1 MRPEAGKTRTGFLED
16 LYTSTA
22 GTRRLPAPPSVD
34 MKKVR
39 DFLERFRGALS
50 GFEPAAIEAR
60 HTIPP
65 ELLERMKGSGVF
77 GLMVPTAYGGLGF
90 SLTEYLLAIE
100 ELSGVDLSTAL
111 IPLAHTSI
119 GIKGIL
125 LFGSEDQKRRY
136 LPRAATGE
144 LIFAYALTEPET
156 GSDAQH
162 IRTRA
167 LLADDG
173 VSYILD
179 GTKTFITNANYA
191 GAFTVF
197 AQMDPQKPGSM
208 GAFIVERNRNG
219 VSVGADMPKMGLAAS
234 STATVMLRGVTVP
247 RENLI
252 GEPGDGF
259 KIAMTILNYG
269 RLGLG
274 AGSAGS
280 MAKSLEDMQRRAASR
295 KQFGV
300 PIGQF
305 DLIREKLANAK
316 AHGLAAAG
324 MTYLTAA
331 MLEQQPL
338 GSVAIESS
346 HCKLYG
352 TTRCWDTLYEAQQ
365 LAGGS
370 GYLSTQPYE
379 KRLRDFRVTT
389 IFEGTTEIHSMYP
402 ALTALRAAGKAVG
415 GRSPLGK
422 LLLLRRLRRPRLREA
437 LQDKARGPSP
447 GPGEAALPETGSS
460 ETALPETAS
469 PEAGTA
475 FRAAFRCAEASER
488 LFRKLMVSGV
498 LRYGTRIVEHELY
511 LRRMTEL
518 SLSAYWLAATIWLL
532 RSRHPDGRFPPE
544 DLLSLE
550 WLTEEARAVQQKE
563 GRLWHDGH
571 EALLRRLT
579 PQPGQP
585 Q

>member
-1 MRPEAGKTRTGFLED
+1 MKTETNNGFLED
-16 LYTSTA
+16 LYEKA
-22 GTRRLPAPPSVD
+22 GGTTRTLPAPPPVD
-34 MKKVR
+34 QKKVQ
-39 DFLERFRGALS
+39 DFISRFHQALS
-50 GFEPAAIEAR
+50 GFEPADIEAR

-65 ELLERMKGSGVF
+65 ELLERMKASGVF
-77 GLMVPTAYGGLGF
+77 GLMVPTQYGGMGF
-90 SLTEYLLAIE
+90 TLTEYLLAIE

-125 LFGSEDQKRRY
+125 LFGTEDQKRRY

-162 IRTRA
+162 IRTKA
-167 LLADDG
+167 QLADDG
-173 VSYILD
+173 VSYLVD

-197 AQMDPQKPGSM
+197 AQMDPQKPGTM
-208 GAFIVERNRNG
+208 GAFIVERNWSG

-280 MAKSLEDMQRRAASR
+280 MAKSLEDMRRRAASR

-305 DLIREKLANAK
+305 DLIREKLANARV
-316 AHGLAAAG
+316 HGLAAAG

-331 MLEQQPL
+331 MLEADPL
-338 GSVAIESS
+338 AGVAIESS

-352 TTRCWDTLYEAQQ
+352 TTRCWDTLYDAQQ
-365 LAGGS
+365 VAGGS

-389 IFEGTTEIHSMYP
+389 IFEGTTEIHSIYP
-402 ALTALRAAGKAVG
+402 ALTALRAAAKSLKGQGAV
-415 GRSPLGK
+415 GK
-422 LLLLRRLRRPRLREA
+422 LLLLRRLSRPRLRGVLRERTPQFRSA
-437 LQDKARGPSP
+437 IAR
-447 GPGEAALPETGSS
+447 A
-460 ETALPETAS
+460 
-469 PEAGTA
+469 EAG
-475 FRAAFRCAEASER
+475 EKG
-488 LFRKLMVSGV
+488 FRKLMTAGM
-498 LRYGTRIVEHELY
+498 RRFGAKIIEHELY
-511 LRRMTEL
+511 LRQMTEL
-518 SLSAYWLAATIWLL
+518 SLSAYWLLATVWLL
-532 RSRHPDGRFPPE
+532 KARYPAGNFPPE
-544 DLLSLE
+544 DLHSLE
-550 WLTEEARAVQQKE
+550 WLIEEARAAQRNA
-563 GRLWHDGH
+563 GRPWRDDH
-571 EALLRRLT
+571 EALVRRLT
-579 PQPGQP
+579 PQQ
-585 Q
+585 